1 MIERR
6 CNVEEWL
13 NSLEDKTVVGFV
25 NKSSQ
30 NLSLFSYIYN
40 AFELLARLLEEWS
53 SVTRLW
59 VEKIWSSVTGSGYIS
74 IRQIS
79 VGRYL
84 RILDTLVL
92 VSGQRW
98 KDLSRLGYCQSNCL
112 NSWSWKVR
120 TNTVHYIW
128 NTNNWT
134 VKIFPVQLKFWNGP
148 LFPTYMYLST
158 QNQKVICRYCENKN
172 NKVSG
177 PLCCLIPRAD
187 TIHFAWS
194 N

>member
-1 MIERR
+1 MSRSDYTVLR
-6 CNVEEWL
+6 TKRLLASWL
-13 NSLEDKTVVGFV
+13 

-30 NLSLFSYIYN
+30 NVSLFSYIYN

-59 VEKIWSSVTGSGYIS
+59 VEKIWSSVSGYIS
-74 IRQIS
+74 ILKSLSILENT
-79 VGRYL
+79 GRAGTGL
-84 RILDTLVL
+84 W
-92 VSGQRW
+92 RW

-120 TNTVHYIW
+120 INTVHYIW

-172 NKVSG
+172 NKVNG
-177 PLCCLIPRAD
+177 PVCCLIQRAD

>member
-1 MIERR
+1 MQCSWVTCKVAEGM
-6 CNVEEWL
+6 V
-13 NSLEDKTVVGFV
+13 
-25 NKSSQ
+25 
-30 NLSLFSYIYN
+30 LSYLQGCWRDGHQSHV
-40 AFELLARLLEEWS
+40 FELRRSGRQSHPADTFQFVKSLR
-53 SVTRLW
+53 VD
-59 VEKIWSSVTGSGYIS
+59 IWEYWTSWYW
-74 IRQIS
+74 
-79 VGRYL
+79 L
-84 RILDTLVL
+84 
-92 VSGQRW
+92 GQRR
-98 KDLSRLGYCQSNCL
+98 KNLSRLGYCQSNCL

-120 TNTVHYIW
+120 INTVHYIW

-172 NKVSG
+172 NKVNG
-177 PLCCLIPRAD
+177 PVCCLIQRAD

>member
-1 MIERR
+1 M
-6 CNVEEWL
+6 L
-13 NSLEDKTVVGFV
+13 
-25 NKSSQ
+25 
-30 NLSLFSYIYN
+30 LSYLQGCWRNGHQSHV
-40 AFELLARLLEEWS
+40 FELRRSGHQSADTFQFVKSLSILEN
-53 SVTRLW
+53 TGRAGTGLW
-59 VEKIWSSVTGSGYIS
+59 
-74 IRQIS
+74 
-79 VGRYL
+79 
-84 RILDTLVL
+84 
-92 VSGQRW
+92 RW
-98 KDLSRLGYCQSNCL
+98 KDLSRLGYCQSNCVNCWHCKCTIMCL
-112 NSWSWKVR
+112 FQDVEVQSKVR

-148 LFPTYMYLST
+148 LFPTYMYVST

-177 PLCCLIPRAD
+177 PVCCLIPRAD

>member
-1 MIERR
+1 MSRSDYTVLR
-6 CNVEEWL
+6 TKRLLASWL
-13 NSLEDKTVVGFV
+13 

-59 VEKIWSSVTGSGYIS
+59 VEKIWSSVSGYIS

-92 VSGQRW
+92 VSGQHW
-98 KDLSRLGYCQSNCL
+98 KDLSRLGYCQSNC
-112 NSWSWKVR
+112 WSSKVR
-120 TNTVHYIW
+120 INTVHYIW

-172 NKVSG
+172 NKVNG
-177 PLCCLIPRAD
+177 PVCCLIPRAD

>member
-1 MIERR
+1 M
-6 CNVEEWL
+6 L
-13 NSLEDKTVVGFV
+13 
-25 NKSSQ
+25 
-30 NLSLFSYIYN
+30 LSYLQGCWRNGHQSHV
-40 AFELLARLLEEWS
+40 FELRRSGHQSADTFQFVKSLSILEN
-53 SVTRLW
+53 TGRAGTGLW
-59 VEKIWSSVTGSGYIS
+59 
-74 IRQIS
+74 
-79 VGRYL
+79 
-84 RILDTLVL
+84 
-92 VSGQRW
+92 RW
-98 KDLSRLGYCQSNCL
+98 KDLSRLGYCQSNCVNCRHCKCTIMCL
-112 NSWSWKVR
+112 FQDVEVQSKVR

-172 NKVSG
+172 NKVNG
-177 PLCCLIPRAD
+177 PVCCLIQRAD